1 MGWKA
6 TGTPTVRKQ
15 RDKWVVRVD
24 GIDTETGRHRP
35 KQLGTFRSQRAAVGA
50 ARTSLSDGHLAER
63 GTLGWLVH
71 RYVASRTD
79 VSLKAREQY
88 GWAAGHIDTGLGAI
102 RLDRLDRQ
110 DIAAWL
116 DELAGAGQLGR
127 RSIQICR
134 NVLRAALA
142 DAVDEGLLP
151 RSPAARVA
159 LPRDVAKP
167 QRVKEADAWSDEE
180 VDRFLAVTAEH
191 RWSVGFRIAI
201 LYGLRRSEL
210 LALRWD
216 DVDTRSRRLRID
228 EGLIAVGNTAVWTET
243 KNARSRRHIPLD
255 DDTVKALDRH
265 RRQQAAER
273 LVAGPAWTDNDLVVA
288 TRTGN
293 VVVPRSLDR
302 TLAVLVKRARLPRLS
317 SHGLRHTAATHMVR
331 RAADVGELRAVAD
344 VLGHSPE
351 ILLRVYAHAMPES
364 VRAVSDRIG
373 RRAAGAGEDQA

>member
-6 TGTPTVRKQ
+6 TGSPTVRKQ

-35 KQLGTFRSQRAAVGA
+35 RQLGPFRSQRAAVGA
-50 ARTSLSDGHLAER
+50 ARTSLSDGHMAER

-88 GWAAGHIDTGLGAI
+88 GWAAGHIAVGLGAI

-167 QRVKEADAWSDEE
+167 QRVKETDAWNDEE
-180 VDRFLAVTAEH
+180 VDHFLDVTAGH
-191 RWSVGFRIAI
+191 RWGVGFRIAI

-216 DVDTRSRRLRID
+216 DVDARTRRLRID

-273 LVAGPAWTDNDLVVA
+273 LVAGPAWTDNDLVLA

-302 TLAVLVKRARLPRLS
+302 TLAVLVDRAGLPRLS

-373 RRAAGAGEDQA
+373 RRAAEGGE

>member
-35 KQLGTFRSQRAAVGA
+35 RQLGTFRSQRAAVGA

-88 GWAAGHIDTGLGAI
+88 GWAAGHIDAGLGAI

-180 VDRFLAVTAEH
+180 VDRFLEVTAEH
-191 RWSVGFRIAI
+191 RWGVGFRIAI

-273 LVAGPAWTDNDLVVA
+273 LVAGPAWTDNDLLLV

-302 TLAVLVKRARLPRLS
+302 TLAVLVKRAGLPRLS
-317 SHGLRHTAATHMVR
+317 SHGLRHTAATHMMR